1 MLCVPVLQRYVQ
13 TTWLQKAMVTLIDYP
28 APMELFSKAGELR
41 MPFSDVVK
49 YCILGISI
57 ILLLLALGILAWQ
70 IYRFC
75 TEKYTTYTQQ
85 DAGHND
91 LLYSDEGPT
100 TTGNYSGAPST
111 KLEDVS
117 TEAHRLSR
125 CLAQP
130 SFPSLAST
138 EAAGDKEEQATIQKV
153 DGSLRFSVYYDQMQ
167 SRLVVTV
174 LQVEGLLEQ
183 SESRT
188 LQPFV
193 KILLMWAG
201 SEAVEVEGFKDEEG
215 EGLSPVL
222 WTVLQEWRTR
232 IVKGSCNPLFGDQFS
247 CVLQE
252 EKLHHINLRMEVR
265 DFDKFSRNTV
275 LGDVRV
281 PLAQLNIS
289 YPLELQEDLKIPQ
302 KDLVGE
308 VLLSLKFL
316 PTSQRLEVG
325 LLKVRTVLSEISP
338 NAALYA
344 RISLQC
350 NQFKLKY
357 QKSSTV
363 VRCLVTVFNEV
374 LLFSLPE
381 VHLERCKILVSIYET
396 RPTSKSAKQLI
407 GQLSVGKEK
416 SSEDEHWTLMMRSVR
431 QPVAKW
437 HGLLI

>member
-1 MLCVPVLQRYVQ
+1 
-13 TTWLQKAMVTLIDYP
+13 MVTLIDYP

-100 TTGNYSGAPST
+100 TTGNYTGAPST

-125 CLAQP
+125 YLSQP

-138 EAAGDKEEQATIQKV
+138 EAAGDKEEQATIQK
-153 DGSLRFSVYYDQMQ
+153 MQ

-281 PLAQLNIS
+281 PLGQLNIS

-325 LLKVRTVLSEISP
+325 LLKVKTVLSEISP

-344 RISLQC
+344 RISVQC

-363 VRCLVTVFNEV
+363 ARCLVTVFNEV